1 MKHIYNKYKTA
12 FYKKAPYLEKYHSFF
27 LYCLIGLSGAT
38 LDFLAFL
45 FLSYV
50 IGTDETIAGPST
62 NIVGIVNNFIWNTI
76 FNFKTR
82 DKYWLRFILFLLIGG
97 IGIIITAGIM
107 YLFHDILGIDGRIVK
122 AGSIVFIAIV
132 QYFLNKN
139 ITYKI

>member
-1 MKHIYNKYKTA
+1 MKQIYHRYKTA

-50 IGTDETIAGPST
+50 VGINETIAGPST
-62 NIVGIVNNFIWNTI
+62 NIVGIVNNFVWNTL

-82 DKYWLRFILFLLIGG
+82 DKYWLRFFLFLLIGG
-97 IGIIITAGIM
+97 VGIIITAGIM
-107 YLFHDILGIDGRIVK
+107 YVFHDILGIDGRIVK
-122 AGSIVFIAIV
+122 AASIVFIAIV